1 MSAPNRPPA
10 RDEPLLAVRDLRV
23 SFAREHQ
30 SSRERRSSPEQ
41 QVAEAVRGV
50 SFEIRRGQIVA
61 IVGESGSGKSVT
73 ARSLVGLAG
82 DNAAVRAR
90 ALSFDGLDLRT
101 LGSRQWRS
109 VRGGRIGFV
118 LQDAMGSLDPLRSI
132 AAEVGEPLR
141 EHRTVERGRVEE
153 EVVRLLAEVGIPNP
167 RTRLRQHPHQ
177 LSGGL
182 RQRALIASALAARP
196 DLVIADEP
204 TTALDVTVQKQVLA
218 LLRERT
224 ADGTAMLLISHDL
237 AVVAELAD
245 HVYVMR
251 DGVFVE
257 QGPTRTVL
265 DAPAHAYTRQ
275 LLAAASALGTHG
287 GGAPAPST
295 PVAAAPVRVS
305 PPPGPAPRV
314 PADPAAVVLAARGLV
329 KTYELPGRQR
339 LTAVDDVSFVVRAGE
354 TVGLVGESG
363 SGKTTVGRM
372 LMGLVAPD
380 SGEVTVDGVGWTALD
395 RAARRAA
402 RRRVQMIYQDP
413 LGSFDPRYTAR
424 QILEEPLRVS
434 STSAADRAKRVGQL
448 LEHVGLG
455 PEVLPTRARALSGGQ
470 RQRLAIAR
478 ALASDPEVIV
488 CDEPVSALDVSI
500 QAQVLEVFRDVQ
512 ARLGVAY
519 VFISHHL
526 GVVHYL
532 SHRVVVMHR
541 GQVVE
546 QGPAEQVF
554 GAPRHPYTQA
564 LLAAVPRLAVAQK
577 DTAEAA
583 TAESADDVVVGPP
596 RR

>member
-1 MSAPNRPPA
+1 MSRGNTPQEQ
-10 RDEPLLAVRDLRV
+10 DEPLLAVRNLAV
-23 SFAREHQ
+23 SFSREHQ
-30 SSRERRSSPEQ
+30 
-41 QVAEAVRGV
+41 VVEAVRGV

-82 DNAAVRAR
+82 DNAAVRAQ
-90 ALSFDGLDLRT
+90 ALSFDGIDLRV

-132 AAEVGEPLR
+132 AAEVAEPLR
-141 EHRTVERGRVEE
+141 EHRTVERGHVEE
-153 EVVRLLAEVGIPNP
+153 EVVRLLAEVGIPQP
-167 RTRLRQHPHQ
+167 RTRLRQYSHQ

-196 DLVIADEP
+196 DLLIADEP
-204 TTALDVTVQKQVLA
+204 TTALDMTVQKQVLA

-251 DGVFVE
+251 GGVFVE
-257 QGPTRTVL
+257 QGTTRTVL
-265 DAPAHAYTRQ
+265 DAPRHTYTRQ
-275 LLAAASALGTHG
+275 LLAAASALGAHG
-287 GGAPAPST
+287 SGTPAPSASASAT
-295 PVAAAPVRVS
+295 PVSVS
-305 PPPGPAPRV
+305 LPPDPAV
-314 PADPAAVVLAARGLV
+314 PADPAPVVLAARGLV
-329 KTYELPGRQR
+329 KTYHLPGRQR

-380 SGEVTVDGVGWTALD
+380 AGEVRVDGVGWNTLD
-395 RAARRAA
+395 RAARRAT

-413 LGSFDPRYTAR
+413 LGSFDPRYTAH
-424 QILEEPLRVS
+424 QILAEPLRVS
-434 STSAADRAKRVGQL
+434 SMSSADRAKRVREL

-455 PEVLPTRARALSGGQ
+455 REVLPERARALSGGQ

-478 ALASDPEVIV
+478 ALAPEPEVIV

-532 SHRVVVMHR
+532 SHRVVVLHR
-541 GQVVE
+541 GRVVE
-546 QGPAEQVF
+546 QGAAEQVF

-564 LLAAVPRLAVAQK
+564 LLAAVPQLE
-577 DTAEAA
+577 T
-583 TAESADDVVVGPP
+583 TF
-596 RR
+596 